1 MVTPIIHVKNVTV
14 SFDGFKALDNLTFSM
29 DQGELRVLVG
39 PNGAGKSTLLDLV
52 CGIVK
57 PDAGEV
63 WFKGRRIDGQRE
75 FKIARD
81 GIGRKFQRPE
91 VFGNMTL
98 FENIE
103 IAYQR
108 KKNVGYTLFHTLTNT
123 DLEQIYSI
131 LDLVGLLE
139 KAHKKAGALSHG
151 EKQWLMIGAVIVQ
164 DPDLMLLDEPVA
176 GLSDQET
183 EYTAELINSIATDQ
197 SILVI
202 EHDMEFVRQIAN
214 KVTVLHAGSVLCE
227 GSIGEVQNDPRV
239 MEVYLGREHA

>member
-1 MVTPIIHVKNVTV
+1 MITPIINVENVTV

-29 DQGELRVLVG
+29 DAGELRVLVG
-39 PNGAGKSTLLDLV
+39 PNGAGKSTLLDLI

-57 PDAGEV
+57 PDAGKV
-63 WFKGRRIDGQRE
+63 WFKGRRIDGGRE
-75 FKIARD
+75 FKIARE

-91 VFGNMTL
+91 VFGNLTL

-108 KKNVGYTLFHTLTNT
+108 KKSVGYTLFHTLTST